1 MTFSNI
7 TEAIHHR
14 TLTYLRC
21 RNDAL
26 RLKKTSKI
34 TRTVRL
40 ERAEIPKVHNPGQ
53 WIQAARPEGAEALS
67 PGQRPGLSCSQ
78 TWRPVRAK
86 ALKLLTIYKAFALTG
101 RIADCQYTQGDALG

>member
-21 RNDAL
+21 RNDA
-26 RLKKTSKI
+26 
-34 TRTVRL
+34 VRL
-40 ERAEIPKVHNPGQ
+40 ERAEIPKVHSPGQ

-67 PGQRPGLSCSQ
+67 PGHRPGLSCSQ
-78 TWRPVRAK
+78 T
-86 ALKLLTIYKAFALTG
+86 
-101 RIADCQYTQGDALG
+101 